1 MQVADEECSFDNEAS
16 TPPSTPPSD
25 PERADVGES
34 TAAKAGTVV
43 LLDWDDTLLPS
54 TMLTSLGYKVDEST
68 ALPPDLASDLAGLEE
83 DVIMLLDTCQQHGT
97 VLLVTNAETGWVELS
112 SERFMP
118 TVIGELHKRG
128 IKVVSARSAYESRFP
143 NSPVDWKQEAFVS
156 EVDILCSATDAI
168 NLVSIGD
175 SVNERNAAHHVG
187 VRYGNGNIKTV
198 KFVERPDID
207 QIRRQLSL
215 VASNLQ
221 DISMHEGSFDVNL
234 VC

>member
-1 MQVADEECSFDNEAS
+1 MQAADEECSFDNEAS

-118 TVIGELHKRG
+118 TVIGELRKRG
-128 IKVVSARSAYESRFP
+128 IKVVSARSAYESRF
-143 NSPVDWKQEAFVS
+143 
-156 EVDILCSATDAI
+156 
-168 NLVSIGD
+168 
-175 SVNERNAAHHVG
+175 
-187 VRYGNGNIKTV
+187 
-198 KFVERPDID
+198 
-207 QIRRQLSL
+207 
-215 VASNLQ
+215 
-221 DISMHEGSFDVNL
+221 
-234 VC
+234 